1 MIDFIIANIEAVGTL
16 IVALVVLIY
25 AIFTKQWG
33 AVRTAALSL
42 MLSAERIMATKEGM
56 EKMDWVLGE
65 VWRKTPTWI
74 KKVYT
79 EDKLKEALQKWYE
92 DAKEMIA

>member
-1 MIDFIIANIEAVGTL
+1 MIDFILSNIEAVGT
-16 IVALVVLIY
+16 ALVAVILLVY
-25 AIFTKQWG
+25 AIITRQWG
-33 AVRTAALSL
+33 LVRTSALSL
-42 MLSAERIMATKEGM
+42 MLSAERLMTTKEGI

-79 EDKLKEALQKWYE
+79 EDKLKEVLQKWYE